1 MESIRPG
8 NGDPIPVQASQRHV
22 GTILIRFV
30 GILFATMAVMALL
43 WSR

>member
-8 NGDPIPVQASQRHV
+8 NTDPIPVQASQHHI
-22 GTILIRFV
+22 GTILIRFF
-30 GILFATMAVMALL
+30 GILIAAVAVMALL